1 MATNLSMHLSNF
13 NDRVKGM
20 NQLRQAE
27 LRLTAVEANNL
38 LSDVFALLAQISR
51 MEAQIANDSAEITKI
66 VVDGGGFK

>member
-20 NQLRQAE
+20 NQLRQTE
-27 LRLTAVEANNL
+27 LRLTSVEANNL
-38 LSDVFALLAQISR
+38 HSDVFALLAQIAR
-51 MEAQIANDSAEITKI
+51 LEAQLAGDSNNVTEI